1 MQIEQMLSIEE
12 YQKKAW
18 ETALE
23 TAKNPAYMVAN
34 LTSEAGEVAGKYA
47 KWIRD
52 GVLDEEGLQKEMGDV
67 FWQLAGLST
76 VMGWSLADIAS
87 KNLQKL
93 AKRVENN
100 TVGGSGDDR

>member
-1 MQIEQMLSIEE
+1 MNIEE

-34 LTSEAGEVAGKYA
+34 LASEAGEVAGKYA

-52 GVLDEEGLQKEMGDV
+52 GVMDEDGLQKEMGDV
-67 FWQLAGLST
+67 FWQLAGLAT

-87 KNLQKL
+87 KNLRKL
-93 AKRVENN
+93 EKRMSDDKIS
-100 TVGGSGDDR
+100 GFGDDR

>member
-1 MQIEQMLSIEE
+1 MLIEE
-12 YQKKAW
+12 YQQQAW
-18 ETALE
+18 KTALE
-23 TAKNPAYMVAN
+23 TAKNPAYMVSN

-93 AKRVENN
+93 NERANRNVLTGN
-100 TVGGSGDDR
+100 GDER

>member
-1 MQIEQMLSIEE
+1 MLLNE
-12 YQKKAW
+12 YQELAFK
-18 ETALE
+18 TAME
-23 TAKNPAYMVAN
+23 TAKNPAYMISN

-52 GVLDEEGLQKEMGDV
+52 GVLDEEGMQKEAGDV
-67 FWQLAGLST
+67 LWQIAGLST

-93 AKRVENN
+93 AARKLNN
-100 TVGGSGDDR
+100 SIGGSGDSR

>member
-1 MQIEQMLSIEE
+1 MLLDD
-12 YQKKAW
+12 YQELAFK
-18 ETALE
+18 TALE

-52 GVLDEEGLQKEMGDV
+52 GVLDEEGMQKEAGDV
-67 FWQLAGLST
+67 LWQIAGLST

-93 AKRVENN
+93 AARKLNN
-100 TVGGSGDDR
+100 TLTGSGDER

>member
-1 MQIEQMLSIEE
+1 MLIEE
-12 YQKKAW
+12 YQELAFK
-18 ETALE
+18 TALE
-23 TAKNPAYMVAN
+23 TAKNPAYMVSN

-52 GVLDEEGLQKEMGDV
+52 GVLDEEGMQKEVGDV
-67 FWQLAGLST
+67 FWQIAGLAT

-93 AKRVENN
+93 AQRQMNN
-100 TVGGSGDDR
+100 TIGGSGDSR

>member
-1 MQIEQMLSIEE
+1 MLIEE
-12 YQKKAW
+12 YQELAFK
-18 ETALE
+18 TALE

-52 GVLDEEGLQKEMGDV
+52 GVLDEEGMQKEVGDV
-67 FWQLAGLST
+67 LWQIAGLST
-76 VMGWSLADIAS
+76 VMGWSLADLAS

-93 AKRVENN
+93 AQRKINN
-100 TVGGSGDDR
+100 TLTGSGDER

>member
-1 MQIEQMLSIEE
+1 MLIEE
-12 YQKKAW
+12 YQKKAF

-52 GVLDEEGLQKEMGDV
+52 GALDEEGIQKEMGDV
-67 FWQLAGLST
+67 FWQLAGLAT

-93 AKRVENN
+93 ANRSLNN
-100 TVGGSGDDR
+100 TITGSGDNR

>member
-1 MQIEQMLSIEE
+1 MNIED

-23 TAKNPAYMVAN
+23 TAKNPSYMVAN
-34 LTSEAGEVAGKYA
+34 LAAEAGEVAGKYA

-52 GVLDEEGLQKEMGDV
+52 GVFDEEAIQKEMGDV
-67 FWQLAGLST
+67 FWQLAGLAT
-76 VMGWSLADIAS
+76 VMGWSLTDIAS

-93 AKRVENN
+93 ASRAERL
-100 TVGGSGDDR
+100 TIQGSGDDR

>member
-1 MQIEQMLSIEE
+1 MLIEE
-12 YQKKAW
+12 YQRKAW

-23 TAKNPAYMVAN
+23 TAKNPAYMVSN

-52 GVLDEEGLQKEMGDV
+52 GMLDEEGLQKEMGDV

-93 AKRVENN
+93 SDCAERL
-100 TVGGSGDDR
+100 TLSGSGDNR

>member
-1 MQIEQMLSIEE
+1 MLIEE
-12 YQKKAW
+12 YQELAFK
-18 ETALE
+18 TALE

-52 GVLDEEGLQKEMGDV
+52 GVLDEEGMQKEVGDV
-67 FWQLAGLST
+67 LWQIAGLST
-76 VMGWSLADIAS
+76 VMGWSLADLAS

-93 AKRVENN
+93 AQRKINN
-100 TVGGSGDDR
+100 TLIGSGDER